1 MKEDCNFRN
10 ELEGVRV
17 GRLFLFPWQLWYTV
31 RTMFLSD
38 KDIHAAVK
46 EGRVLIEPFNK
57 KQLQPATYDIRLGNT
72 FIITDSHST
81 KAIDPAKG
89 IFPETQTIEVGDGKE
104 FVLHPGVSIL
114 GYSKEKFGS
123 DEYLIEVNGK
133 SSLARIG
140 LIVHNSASIVNP
152 GHYLNIA
159 LELCNLNNVPIVLR
173 PGMEIAQLS
182 FSTLSSHTTQSY
194 EDTGRYSKNN
204 FVGIVPK
211 AATKKGVKKR

>member
-1 MKEDCNFRN
+1 
-10 ELEGVRV
+10 
-17 GRLFLFPWQLWYTV
+17 
-31 RTMFLSD
+31 MFLSD
-38 KDIHAAVK
+38 KDILLEVK
-46 EGRVLIEPFNK
+46 AGHIVLEPFDQK
-57 KQLQPATYDIRLGNT
+57 KLQPATYDICLGNR
-72 FIITDSHST
+72 FIINDAHST

-89 IFPETQTIEVGDGKE
+89 IYPQTQNIDVDDGEE

-114 GYSKEKFGS
+114 GYSKERFGS
-123 DEYLIEVNGK
+123 DNYLIEVNGK

-182 FSTLSSHTTQSY
+182 FSTLSSHTKRSY
-194 EDTGRYSKNN
+194 RDTGRYNTNN
-204 FVGIVPK
+204 IVGYVPPK
-211 AATKKGVKKR
+211 TGPLARNKRVVKKTTKKKK

>member
-1 MKEDCNFRN
+1 
-10 ELEGVRV
+10 
-17 GRLFLFPWQLWYTV
+17 
-31 RTMFLSD
+31 
-38 KDIHAAVK
+38 
-46 EGRVLIEPFNK
+46 
-57 KQLQPATYDIRLGNT
+57 LQPATYDIRLGNT
-72 FIITDSHST
+72 FIINDAHST

-89 IFPETQTIEVGDGKE
+89 IYPQTQTITVKDGEE

-114 GYSKEKFGS
+114 GYSSERFGS
-123 DEYLIEVNGK
+123 DNYLIEVNGK

-182 FSTLSSHTTQSY
+182 FSTLSSHTKRNYKQ
-194 EDTGRYSKNN
+194 TGRYSRNN
-204 FVGIVPK
+204 FVGYVPPK
-211 AATKKGVKKR
+211 TGPLARTKRTTKKATKKSKK

>member
-1 MKEDCNFRN
+1 
-10 ELEGVRV
+10 
-17 GRLFLFPWQLWYTV
+17 
-31 RTMFLSD
+31 MFLSD
-38 KDIHAAVK
+38 KDILEEVK
-46 EGRVLIEPFNK
+46 AGHITLEPFDK
-57 KQLQPATYDIRLGNT
+57 KRLQPATYDIRLGNT
-72 FIITDSHST
+72 FIINDAHST

-89 IFPETQTIEVGDGKE
+89 VYPNTQTIEIKDGDE

-123 DEYLIEVNGK
+123 DNYLIEVNGK

-182 FSTLSSHTTQSY
+182 FSTLSSHTKRNYKQ
-194 EDTGRYSKNN
+194 TGRYSVNN
-204 FVGIVPK
+204 FVGYVPPK
-211 AATKKGVKKR
+211 TGPLARKKVTKKKTSKAKKN